1 MVIKLAKDTKPYDDS
16 HSMHLQQI
24 WEEVERQIAN
34 ERERYTEWPKNL
46 GVACLIVA
54 EATRKVMDV
63 AGDVHAT
70 NEDLRK
76 QIIQTMAMC
85 VRLYQEST

>member
-1 MVIKLAKDTKPYDDS
+1 
-16 HSMHLQQI
+16 
-24 WEEVERQIAN
+24 
-34 ERERYTEWPKNL
+34 
-46 GVACLIVA
+46 
-54 EATRKVMDV
+54 MDV